1 MAFREACLANLG
13 FLLDLG
19 GDEQQEGHNLMFRDH
34 SDVQATNKESGS
46 HTAAK
51 I

>member
-13 FLLDLG
+13 FLI
-19 GDEQQEGHNLMFRDH
+19 DENNDNQEDKVLMFRDGG
-34 SDVQATNKESGS
+34 DIQATNKDHDTSATS
-46 HTAAK
+46 K